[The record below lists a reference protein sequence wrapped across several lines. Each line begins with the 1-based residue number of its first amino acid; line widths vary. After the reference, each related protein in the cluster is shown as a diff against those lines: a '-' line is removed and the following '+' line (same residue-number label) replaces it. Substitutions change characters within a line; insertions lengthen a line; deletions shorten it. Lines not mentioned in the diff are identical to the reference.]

1 MQAEDEEGYR
11 KLIDQQKDKRLI
23 YLLEQ
28 TDEYIGS
35 LTEMVKQHKE
45 QLMKLKKRRK
55 SSKKRRVT
63 VSSILLMY
71 TYNIVTVVYVVHVI
85 IVLYHYRLCANGNL
99 RSRSFLCG
107 HLKLCISFSLSLYRC
122 VFSPFFPFP
131 LQIHVLY
138 WHKTSL
144 T

>member
-28 TDEYIGS
+28 TDEYIDS

-55 SSKKRRVT
+55 SSKKRRGT
-63 VSSILLMY
+63 VSSR
-71 TYNIVTVVYVVHVI
+71 VDE
-85 IVLYHYRLCANGNL
+85 
-99 RSRSFLCG
+99 
-107 HLKLCISFSLSLYRC
+107 
-122 VFSPFFPFP
+122 
-131 LQIHVLY
+131 
-138 WHKTSL
+138 
-144 T
+144 